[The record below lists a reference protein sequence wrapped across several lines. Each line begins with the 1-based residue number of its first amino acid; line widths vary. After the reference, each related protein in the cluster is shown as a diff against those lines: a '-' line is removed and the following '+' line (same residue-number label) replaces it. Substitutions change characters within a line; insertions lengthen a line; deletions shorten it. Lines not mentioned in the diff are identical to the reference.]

1 MTVVVATLMC
11 DRKRHSEMIGLPA
24 MLRLRGDCAFYVN
37 YETNLVRAPFTT
49 PGTEPWAESIAALHE
64 SGRPWEY
71 DTWSASSTWRDAPQF
86 DQDQARLEPICIAR
100 NMARTYAIATGATHL
115 VFVDA
120 DVVVRPDGLERLLA
134 LDVPLCG
141 GYVPGRGAHSSGRY
155 VFGERMRRD
164 NLIFCKHGTLGY
176 SLIRRDL
183 FEVLPFRH
191 GPHPLPE
198 HRGTYLSED
207 PAFAADAEIYY
218 GAEWVIDMGCTA
230 EHIDNP
236 HEPLTEATA
245 TEGGH
250 L

>member
-11 DRKRHSEMIGLPA
+11 DRKRHSEMVGLPA

-37 YETNLVRAPFTT
+37 YESTDDLAWDASR
-49 PGTEPWAESIAALHE
+49 WALADEFKGGK
-64 SGRPWEY
+64 GRRIDFERWERM
-71 DTWSASSTWRDAPQF
+71 STWLTRPAY

-100 NMARTYAIATGATHL
+100 NMARGYAIATGATHL
-115 VFVDA
+115 LFVDA
-120 DVVVRPDGLERLLA
+120 DVVVQPDGLERLLA
-134 LDVPLCG
+134 LNVPLCG
-141 GYVPGRGAHSSGRY
+141 GYVPGRGAHKHAHY

-164 NLIFCKHGTLGY
+164 NLIYCKHGTLGY
-176 SLIRRDL
+176 ALIRRDL

-207 PAFAADAEIYY
+207 PAFAADAEVYY
-218 GAEWVIDMGCTA
+218 GAEWVIDINCTA
-230 EHIDNP
+230 EHVDNP
-236 HEPLTEATA
+236 AEPLTLGTAAT
-245 TEGGH
+245 GGH